1 VLYFFKI
8 IFRFAELFNI
18 CVTLTAVL
26 LLIAYLLGSVPTS
39 VWIGKAFYNID
50 VREFGSGNA
59 GATNTFR
66 VLGRN
71 AGIPVLIIDILKG
84 AAAVALAWF
93 SGFDHGE
100 DEFINLQLGLGVAA
114 LLGHIFP
121 VFAGFRGGKGV
132 ATMLGIVMCIVPV
145 SCSICMGVFLIVLLI
160 TRIVSLSS
168 MLAGLSFPIVLN
180 VVLGNNNPILL
191 VFSIVV
197 AVLLLITHRK
207 NIQRLLRKEESR
219 VKLFDVNK

>member
-1 VLYFFKI
+1 MV
-8 IFRFAELFNI
+8 
-18 CVTLTAVL
+18 
-26 LLIAYLLGSVPTS
+26 LIAYLLGSIPTS

-66 VLGRN
+66 VLGKN

-84 AAAVALAWF
+84 TAAVGLSWF
-93 SGFDHGE
+93 SGFE
-100 DEFINLQLGLGVAA
+100 PQSNSFIDLQLGLGVAA
-114 LLGHIFP
+114 LVGHIFP

-132 ATMLGIVMCIVPV
+132 ATILGIVVCIVPL
-145 SCSICMGVFLIVLLI
+145 SCSLCLIVFLIILFS

-168 MLAGLSFPIVLN
+168 MVAGICFPIVLN
-180 VVLGNNNPILL
+180 LILGNTNQILT

-197 AVLLLITHRK
+197 AGLLIITHRK
-207 NIQRLLRKEESR
+207 NIQRIIKNQESR
-219 VKLFDVNK
+219 VRLFPVKHK